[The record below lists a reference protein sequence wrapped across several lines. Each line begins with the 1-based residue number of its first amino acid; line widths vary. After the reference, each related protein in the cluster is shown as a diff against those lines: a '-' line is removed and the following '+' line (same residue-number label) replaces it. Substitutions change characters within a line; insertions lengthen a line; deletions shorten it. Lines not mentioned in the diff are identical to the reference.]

1 MPDPIFLEFT
11 PYTQKLAFCDIKTQK
26 NRDETLF
33 SVLRLYFS
41 GVINVL

>member
-1 MPDPIFLEFT
+1 MPDAIFLVSIPF
-11 PYTQKLAFCDIKTQK
+11 TQKLECCDIKIQK